1 MSEID
6 NESKQ
11 VSYHVI
17 RDSNGNVKLDCPA
30 IGKSFAAEEISAQ
43 VREIGFQNNFL
54 LLEKFC
60 ILSMVYTCLRSA
72 YPSTEDGVKMMID
85 VRGIALNSKRLIR
98 VFVFLFCFCRCY
110 GSWWK
115 MPPSFL
121 MTKSTRL

>member
-1 MSEID
+1 
-6 NESKQ
+6 
-11 VSYHVI
+11 
-17 RDSNGNVKLDCPA
+17 VKLDCPA

-43 VREIGFQNNFL
+43 VREMGFQNNFL